1 MDFELT
7 EDQNIF
13 SDSVRKFAANTL
25 AADSVARANSDSY
38 PWDVAQK
45 FGEMGLLGITIPE
58 EKGGVGGTLTD
69 AILAIQVL
77 NGKDCILSLIH
88 ISEPTR
94 PY

>member
-13 SDSVRKFAANTL
+13 SNSVRKFAANTL

-58 EKGGVGGTLTD
+58 DTVSYTHLTL
-69 AILAIQVL
+69 
-77 NGKDCILSLIH
+77 
-88 ISEPTR
+88 PTICSV
-94 PY
+94 